1 MNNNEKQRVV
11 LRYMEPADVQALFC
25 MENDPQTWQ
34 FTRGSEAPYSRA
46 QIEYFVCQAPR
57 SLTRDGQLRLIVECQ
72 GEVVG
77 AVDLYDYDATQRMAW
92 VAVLVYPASLRGRG
106 IGAAALAELVDRC
119 RGGQWGV
126 DRLRAEIGAG
136 NEASAALFAAAGFV
150 PVGDV
155 KGAEGQVVEVVFGST
170 HLDLGRRGEQAA
182 ADYLAARGF
191 EVVERNWRAT
201 SSGGS
206 RSSVRHGEI
215 DIVARRGG
223 ALYFVEVKSRSGG
236 ALDGDFAPQ
245 TALTPQKMER
255 LTKICDHYAEQ
266 SGFAGEIFM
275 MLITVNFPHGSS
287 TPVICHYPL

>member
-57 SLTRDGQLRLIVECQ
+57 SLTRDGQLRLIVECG

-77 AVDLYDYDATQRMAW
+77 AVDLYDYHASSRTAW

-106 IGAAALAELVDRC
+106 IGAAALTALVDRC

-155 KGAEGQVVEVVFGST
+155 KGVEGQVVEVVFGST

-182 ADYLAARGF
+182 ANYLAARGF

-201 SSGGS
+201 SSGGGHS
-206 RSSVRHGEI
+206 GVHHGEI

-236 ALDGDFAPQ
+236 AFDGDFAPQ

-255 LTKICDHYAEQ
+255 LTKICDHYVER
-266 SGFAGEIFM
+266 SGFSGEIFM
-275 MLITVNFPHGSS
+275 VLVTVNFPHGGSA
-287 TPVICHYPL
+287 PVVCYYPL